1 LILLTYVATLAL
13 RSFRISIAIIA
24 YFDLKIKQFD
34 VVNAF
39 INAVRSSELLL
50 VICKLPL
57 SFKKLGY
64 VVKVD
69 RALYGLCDSLV
80 L

>member
-1 LILLTYVATLAL
+1 LLTYAATLAS
-13 RSFRISIAIIA
+13 RSFRIGTAIVA

-39 INAVRSSELLL
+39 INAVRSSELPL

-57 SFKKLGY
+57 GFKKLGY
-64 VVKVD
+64 VAKVN
-69 RALYGLCDSLV
+69 RALYGLRNSLA

>member
-1 LILLTYVATLAL
+1 LLTYIATLVL
-13 RSFRISIAIIA
+13 RSFRISTAIVA

-39 INAVRSSELLL
+39 INAIYSSELPL

-57 SFKKLGY
+57 GFKKLGY
-64 VVKVD
+64 IAKVD
-69 RALYGLCDSLV
+69 RALYSLRDSLI

>member
-1 LILLTYVATLAL
+1 MLTYATTLAL
-13 RSFRISIAIIA
+13 RLFRISVAIIA

-50 VICKLPL
+50 VIYKLPL
-57 SFKKLGY
+57 GFEKLGY
-64 VVKVD
+64 VAEVN
-69 RALYGLCDSLV
+69 
-80 L
+80 

>member
-1 LILLTYVATLAL
+1 VL

-24 YFDLKIKQFD
+24 YFNLEIKQFD

-39 INAVRSSELLL
+39 INAVYNLELLL

-57 SFKKLGY
+57 GFKKLGY
-64 VVKVD
+64 VIKVN
-69 RALYGLCDSLV
+69 RALYSLRDSLV

>member
-1 LILLTYVATLAL
+1 MLVS
-13 RSFRISIAIIA
+13 RSFRIGVAITA
-24 YFDLKIKQFD
+24 HFDLKMKQFD

-39 INAVRSSELLL
+39 INAVCSSELLL

-57 SFKKLGY
+57 GFKKLGY
-64 VVKVD
+64 VAKVN
-69 RALYGLCDSLV
+69 RALYGLRDSLA

>member
-1 LILLTYVATLAL
+1 MLTYATTLAL
-13 RSFRISIAIIA
+13 RSFRIGTAIAA

-39 INAVRSSELLL
+39 INAVRSSELPL

-57 SFKKLGY
+57 GFKKPGY
-64 VVKVD
+64 VAKVN
-69 RALYGLCDSLV
+69 RALYSLRDSLV

>member
-1 LILLTYVATLAL
+1 LLTYATILAL
-13 RSFRISIAIIA
+13 RSFKIGAAIVA
-24 YFDLKIKQFD
+24 YFDLEIKQFD
-34 VVNAF
+34 VINAF
-39 INAVRSSELLL
+39 INAVYSLELLL

-57 SFKKLGY
+57 GFEKLGY

-69 RALYGLCDSLV
+69 RALYSLYDSLI

>member
-1 LILLTYVATLAL
+1 VL
-13 RSFRISIAIIA
+13 RLFKIGAAIVA
-24 YFDLKIKQFD
+24 YFDLEIKQFD
-34 VVNAF
+34 VINAF

-57 SFKKLGY
+57 SFKKLSY
-64 VVKVD
+64 VVKVN
-69 RALYGLCDSLV
+69 RALYSLRDSLI

>member
-1 LILLTYVATLAL
+1 VL
-13 RSFRISIAIIA
+13 RSFRIGTAIIA

-34 VVNAF
+34 VINAF
-39 INAVRSSELLL
+39 INAIRSSELSL

-57 SFKKLGY
+57 GFEKLSY
-64 VVKVD
+64 VVKVN
-69 RALYGLCDSLV
+69 RALYSLYDSLI

>member
-1 LILLTYVATLAL
+1 VL
-13 RSFRISIAIIA
+13 RSFRIGTAIVA

-39 INAVRSSELLL
+39 INAVYSLELLL

-57 SFKKLGY
+57 GFKKLGY
-64 VVKVD
+64 VIKVD
-69 RALYGLCDSLV
+69 RALYSLRDSLI